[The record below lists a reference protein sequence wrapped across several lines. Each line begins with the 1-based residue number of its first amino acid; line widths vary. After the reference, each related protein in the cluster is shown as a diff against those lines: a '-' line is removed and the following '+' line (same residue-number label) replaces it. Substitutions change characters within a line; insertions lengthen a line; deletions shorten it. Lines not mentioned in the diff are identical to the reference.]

1 MDFLERVRQLTL
13 GNLEIYRQRAE
24 LRAAGAEAL
33 ERRER
38 LAAHPPVRESYIRAE
53 EVRPYEE
60 LKAARREAIRSVDE
74 QIRGQRTVAR
84 FPTVDGQ
91 SLAHHG
97 FRSNPAVFGAIRLY
111 VNQLRLSVP
120 RVVDADGVEVGENHR
135 RAQKVRK
142 IFTNPSGMNGSV
154 LWSDLL
160 DEFPTDLLSFGNHFL
175 EIGDD
180 TDTDTEGQLL
190 WRLEPWNVRIVPL
203 VHPWGWVHSYIY
215 DMPVELG
222 GERLRY
228 RIPVERMI
236 HLRVNDPT
244 DPFFGIPPLHPCR
257 KPIAID
263 NELADLFQVTLQN
276 RAVLPYAL
284 VANAKEMLD
293 ANVPFRP
300 DDPLAAPGAGPP
312 SALEI
317 RDKFHEDTTG
327 PHRGKPGVIMG
338 MEIKTMALNMEEMGI
353 GHLVSYPE
361 SRIWQALGV
370 PPSLVGTSGDQD
382 QPNRSNMHQEV
393 RAWLEGPVTSMVKMY
408 EQGFN
413 GRVIP
418 IHDKTPQP
426 IRAILDI
433 SEIAAL
439 QAAKLDRLVE
449 AAKIFKA
456 KLLRRHSCL
465 KLAGCPPE
473 GPDEFFDGPAQ
484 GRLTTVNDDDN
495 QEQSEAERSD

>member
-1 MDFLERVRQLTL
+1 MGILARARQLTF
-13 GNLEIYRQRAE
+13 GNVAIYRRRAE
-24 LRAAGAEAL
+24 LRKESTDS
-33 ERRER
+33 RER
-38 LAAHPPVRESYIRAE
+38 LTAHPPVRESYIRAD

-74 QIRGQRTVAR
+74 QIRGQSAVPRW
-84 FPTVDGQ
+84 PTVDGQ
-91 SLAHHG
+91 ALAQHG

-120 RVVDADGVEVGENHR
+120 RIVDDKGVEVDESHR

-154 LWSDLL
+154 LWADLL
-160 DEFPTDLLSFGNHFL
+160 DEYPTDLLSFGNHFI

-180 TDTDTEGQLL
+180 VDTETEGQLL
-190 WRLEPWNVRIVPL
+190 WRLEPGNVRIVPL
-203 VHPWGWVHSYIY
+203 IHPWGWVHSYIY
-215 DMPVELG
+215 EMPVELG

-228 RIPVERMI
+228 RIPPERMI
-236 HLRVNDPT
+236 HLRINDPA
-244 DPFFGIPPLHPCR
+244 DPFFGVSPLHPCR

-284 VANAKEMLD
+284 VADPKVMQEASV
-293 ANVPFRP
+293 AFGHP
-300 DDPLAAPGAGPP
+300 DDPALAPGAKPT
-312 SALEI
+312 ALQI

-327 PHRGKPGVIMG
+327 PHRGKPGLVMG
-338 MEIKTMALNMEEMGI
+338 MEIKTMALNMEEMGV
-353 GHLVSYPE
+353 GHLVAYPE

-382 QPNRSNMHQEV
+382 QPNRSNLHQEI

-408 EQGFN
+408 EDGFN

-418 IHDKTPQP
+418 IHDRSPRP
-426 IRAILDI
+426 IRAVLDI
-433 SEIAAL
+433 SQIAAI
-439 QAAKLDRLVE
+439 QGAKLDRLVE
-449 AAKIFKA
+449 ASKIFKA
-456 KLLRRHSCL
+456 KLLKRHSCL
-465 KLAGCPPE
+465 RLAGCPPE
-473 GPDEFFDGPAQ
+473 GPDEFFDGPAE
-484 GRLTTVNDDDN
+484 GRLTALNDDDN